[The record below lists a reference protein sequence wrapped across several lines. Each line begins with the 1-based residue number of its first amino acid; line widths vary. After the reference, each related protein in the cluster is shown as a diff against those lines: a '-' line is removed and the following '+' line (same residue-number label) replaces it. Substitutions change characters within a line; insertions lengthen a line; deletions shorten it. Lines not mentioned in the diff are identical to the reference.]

1 MTPTGP
7 QARLGIALAGT
18 IVVAWNLGLLPSN
31 AADGAPPSLEAS
43 FEQTAAPFLKQNCI
57 ACHNENTA
65 MSGVRLDQLDAA
77 LEDRHLRLWEV
88 VKKRV
93 VDESMPPQGAP
104 QPTAAERQ
112 RMDAWIEHALDIARS
127 RPVPKNGVVR
137 RLTVTQYRNT
147 LRDLLRLQDD
157 ITDTLPPD
165 AISKDG
171 FVNNTATLELSPLL
185 MEAYL
190 EIADEALTRAIVDPD
205 AKPSVQNFRV
215 DLGAGIN
222 PEPLADELILGANS
236 LLLATP
242 DYVVS
247 EPTPR
252 KPFAFEHKRMRTS
265 YRFNE
270 GYRGNATVRGWR
282 EFDSIYHS
290 VFACMRGSRGY
301 PKGQPYSTVPE
312 GLLLR
317 PAIPN
322 DELFRL
328 DGTYGPKANFK
339 ISLRELPDHGQFRV
353 TVTAAKYDDGLL
365 LDQDDEA
372 QARDRGAGAVSLD
385 PGKHSGVELERG
397 GIYQVD
403 VYETPRSEPPPLT
416 DLSRLAEGLAG
427 AWTLDGDESIEL
439 GDNGSFVDS
448 PFGRALSL
456 DGEAYQRGAVVRQ
469 HEDLNVGAAD
479 FTVTAWIRPKQRH
492 RAGIVARGAR
502 QYTHGWFFEMSDNRG
517 SLRLETTGP
526 NNETNGVVT
535 SPPGVV
541 RAKAWQHVAA
551 VVRRG
556 AAETKL
562 YVNGYAVARGMI
574 EAADLDNPEIDLH
587 LGQVPQQG
595 PFRGQIDEVRL
606 YRRALSEAELQAL
619 VQPGKRFVKPPP
631 DRPQE
636 VTLTLGNRQFSG
648 TLAQPAFLAVRLEA
662 GTLPVA
668 ARGTGV
674 KDLNRIVLTPLDA
687 DHAVARRFQAFEG
700 RVPRLGVYLGLRR
713 DCGSTLAPVGPPR
726 TVPGTDLQ
734 RYVFEG
740 AIRDFPSPDVEKDNI
755 NYLAGIREIG
765 VRSEYTDGR
774 DMPRLLVRSVEFE
787 GPFYEQWPPESHR
800 SIFVD
805 FDRKADSAAYARR
818 IISAFASRAY
828 RRPVSQAEVSALLA
842 VYQSSLEDSGKFRES
857 IKDALQVTL
866 TSPQFLF
873 LVERSDTPEPEELE
887 SHELASKLSYFL
899 WNAPPDRELLN
910 LAGNGELR
918 SQIRNQVAR
927 MVNDERFSK
936 FVEEFASQWLS
947 LDKFD
952 VLEPDR
958 ERFPKLTRATREQ
971 LRREPIEL
979 LGHLFRN
986 NLPAKHLI
994 VSDYIVANEVV
1005 ASYYDLGDRSESGLE
1020 FVPIMHGRPELGGLL
1035 GQAAIMAGLSDG
1047 RESNPVK
1054 RGAWLA
1060 RKIIAEPPDDPP
1072 PNVPDLTES
1081 TEGLPLRQRLEQH
1094 RSQPGCIQCHLK
1106 IDPWGVALEEFD
1118 AGGRLK
1124 LEPVDARSMLPDSTE
1139 VSGIGDL
1146 KRYLS
1151 EDRIDQVA
1159 FSVLK
1164 HLVTYANG
1172 RDLAYNEVSYL
1183 KQDGLKLKQAGY
1195 RMQDMLRYVVTS
1207 ELFLEK

>member
-1 MTPTGP
+1 M
-7 QARLGIALAGT
+7 RLGIFLVGAT
-18 IVVAWNLGLLPSN
+18 SVAWNLSL
-31 AADGAPPSLEAS
+31 PPSHAAGGSSLSLETS
-43 FEQTAAPFLKQNCI
+43 FEQTAGPFLSQNCV

-88 VKKRV
+88 VKQRV
-93 VDESMPPQGAP
+93 VDESMPPKGAP

-112 RMDAWIEHALDIARS
+112 RMGAWIGHALDVARS
-127 RPVPKNGVVR
+127 RPVPKNGLVR
-137 RLTVTQYRNT
+137 RLTVAQYRNT
-147 LRDLLRLQDD
+147 LRELLLLEDDL
-157 ITDTLPPD
+157 TDTLPPD
-165 AISKDG
+165 AVSKDG

-190 EIADEALTRAIVDPD
+190 GIADEALSRAIVDPD
-205 AKPSVQNFRV
+205 AKPAIQNFRV

-222 PEPLADELILGANS
+222 PSPLNEDLILGANS
-236 LLLATP
+236 LLLPTP

-247 EPTPR
+247 EPTPD
-252 KPFAFEHKRMRTS
+252 KPFAFEHGRMRTN

-301 PKGQPYSTVPE
+301 PKGLPYSTVPE

-322 DELFRL
+322 DEIFRQ

-339 ISLRELPDHGQFRV
+339 ISLRELPDHGRFRV
-353 TVTAAKYDDGLL
+353 TVTAAKYNDGLL
-365 LDQDDEA
+365 LEQDDAA
-372 QARDRGAGAVSLD
+372 QPQTDSLSAISLD
-385 PGKHSGVELERG
+385 PDQADTVRLEKG

-403 VYETPRSEPPPLT
+403 IHEAPRSEPPPLQ
-416 DLSRLAEGLAG
+416 DLSRLDVDLAG
-427 AWTLDGDESIEL
+427 AWTLDGHEAIATE
-439 GDNGSFVDS
+439 DNAEFVDS
-448 PFGRALSL
+448 PFGKALSL
-456 DGEAYQRGAVVRQ
+456 DGEGYQRGAVIHQ
-469 HEDLNVGAAD
+469 TDALNVGTGD
-479 FTVTAWIRPKQRH
+479 FTVTAWIKPRQRH
-492 RAGIVARGAR
+492 RAGIVARGAN
-502 QYTHGWFFEMSDNRG
+502 QHTHGWFFEMADNKG

-526 NNETNGVVT
+526 TNETNGVLRST
-535 SPPGVV
+535 PGVL

-551 VVRRG
+551 IVRRG
-556 AAETKL
+556 AAEARL
-562 YVNGYAVARGMI
+562 YVNGYAVARGVI
-574 EAADLDNPEIDLH
+574 GAADLDNPELDLH
-587 LGQVPQQG
+587 LGQVPGQG
-595 PFRGQIDEVRL
+595 PFRGEIDEVRL

-619 VQPGKRFVKPPP
+619 VAPGKHLTKPPP
-631 DRPQE
+631 DREQE
-636 VTLTLGNRQFSG
+636 VTLTLGDRHFSG
-648 TLAQPAFLAVRLEA
+648 TLLQPAFLAVRLEA
-662 GTLPVA
+662 GVLAVRA
-668 ARGTGV
+668 EHTGV
-674 KDLNRIVLTPLDA
+674 NDLSRIVLTPVDP
-687 DHAVARRFQAFEG
+687 DHTAAKRFEAFEK
-700 RVPRLGVYLGLRR
+700 RVPRVGVYLGLRR
-713 DCGSTLAPVGPPR
+713 DCGSTLAPVGPPQV
-726 TVPGTDLQ
+726 VPNSNL
-734 RYVFEG
+734 RRFVFEG
-740 AIRDFPSPDVEKDNI
+740 AIRDFPSPDVEKDNV

-774 DMPRLLVRSVEFE
+774 DIPRLLIRSVEFE
-787 GPFYEQWPPESHR
+787 GPFYEQWPPKSH
-800 SIFVD
+800 SGIFVD
-805 FDRKADSAAYARR
+805 YDRKADSEAYARH
-818 IISAFASRAY
+818 IISSFARKAY
-828 RRPVSQAEVSALLA
+828 RRPVSEAEESALLA
-842 VYQSSLEDSGKFRES
+842 VYQSSLDESGKFRDS
-857 IKDALQVTL
+857 VRDALQVAL

-873 LVERSDTPEPEELE
+873 LVERSETPEPEELE
-887 SHELASKLSYFL
+887 GYELASKLSYFL

-910 LAGNGELR
+910 LLTSGKLH
-918 SQIRNQVAR
+918 SQIGNQVER
-927 MVNDERFSK
+927 MVADARFSQ
-936 FVEEFASQWLS
+936 FVDEFASQWLN

-958 ERFPKLTRATREQ
+958 KRFPKLTRATRQQ

-979 LGHLFRN
+979 LRHMFRN
-986 NLPAKHLI
+986 NLPAKQLI

-1005 ASYYDLGDRSESGLE
+1005 ASYYDLADLSESGLE
-1020 FVPIMHGRPELGGLL
+1020 FRPIVHGRPELGGLL

-1047 RESNPVK
+1047 RESNPVE

-1081 TEGLPLRQRLEQH
+1081 TEGLPLRVRLERH

-1118 AGGRLK
+1118 ADGRLK
-1124 LEPVDARSMLPDSTE
+1124 LEPVDARSMLPDKTE
-1139 VSGIGDL
+1139 VSGIADL

-1164 HLVTYANG
+1164 HLATYAIG
-1172 RDLAYNEVSYL
+1172 RDLAYNEVNYL
-1183 KQDGLKLKQAGY
+1183 QQDGLKLKQGGY

-1207 ELFLEK
+1207 TLFLEK

>member
-1 MTPTGP
+1 M
-7 QARLGIALAGT
+7 GIALAGT